1 MGVEFNCGI
10 NIHHTVCGWCKL

>member
-1 MGVEFNCGI
+1 MRVEFNSGI